1 MATAVY
7 LTVVCS
13 CGIAL
18 VGLLLLSTVE
28 TFKLHLNP
36 TERRRV

>member
-1 MATAVY
+1 MAAAVY

-28 TFKLHLNP
+28 TLKLHLNP
-36 TERRRV
+36 NERGRV

>member
-1 MATAVY
+1 MAAAVY

-18 VGLLLLSTVE
+18 VGLALLSTVE

-36 TERRRV
+36 TERRHV